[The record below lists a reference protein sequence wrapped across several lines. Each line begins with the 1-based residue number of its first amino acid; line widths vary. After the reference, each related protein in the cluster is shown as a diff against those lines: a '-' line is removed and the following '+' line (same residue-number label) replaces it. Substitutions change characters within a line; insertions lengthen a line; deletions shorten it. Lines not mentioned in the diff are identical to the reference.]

1 MDNII
6 NEFKKLDDFDKLD
19 TLENLLQDIDDGALY
34 DVLYDVFSDKY
45 EENKS
50 IGIKAY
56 QNKDMD
62 TYRKQCNLC
71 EEYQKMID
79 FIQKL

>member
-6 NEFKKLDDFDKLD
+6 KELKKL
-19 TLENLLQDIDDGALY
+19 NDGDLY

-45 EENKS
+45 DENKS
-50 IGIKAY
+50 IGVKAY

-62 TYRKQCNLC
+62 TYRKQRDLC

>member
-1 MDNII
+1 MNSII
-6 NEFKKLDDFDKLD
+6 KELKKLNDCD
-19 TLENLLQDIDDGALY
+19 LY
-34 DVLYDVFSDKY
+34 DVLYDVFSNKY

-62 TYRKQCNLC
+62 TYIKQCNLC